1 MRRVSQRQGR
11 NHLVGR
17 KRSRYSNDRLTGC
30 CVFDR
35 DKPLFPSI
43 GDFDV
48 LVQRVRQLEEYIK
61 TNGTLQ
67 LGQGTVPRIR
77 SVERQSHFSELHP
90 VLHQVPS
97 GSSDIEMLYLA
108 QPTTAPTYYGRSLH
122 RPYNLPSPHFR
133 IELIRQA
140 NEALLEKE
148 TCRACNNLKV
158 SEIIISMS
166 RWTWYDSRRGRL
178 PQI

>member
-17 KRSRYSNDRLTGC
+17 KLSRYSNDRLTGC

-90 VLHQVPS
+90 VLHQVPAKLLILRCYTLRS
-97 GSSDIEMLYLA
+97 QR
-108 QPTTAPTYYGRSLH
+108 QPQRITAVPFTART
-122 RPYNLPSPHFR
+122 
-133 IELIRQA
+133 I
-140 NEALLEKE
+140 
-148 TCRACNNLKV
+148 CRART
-158 SEIIISMS
+158 SESSLSDRPTKRCWRRKRVGLATTSKFPKSSS
-166 RWTWYDSRRGRL
+166 R
-178 PQI
+178 